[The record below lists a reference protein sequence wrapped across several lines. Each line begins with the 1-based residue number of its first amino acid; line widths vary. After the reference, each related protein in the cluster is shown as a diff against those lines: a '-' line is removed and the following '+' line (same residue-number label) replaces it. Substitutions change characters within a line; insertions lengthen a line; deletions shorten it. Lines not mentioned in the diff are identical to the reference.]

1 MHSVPS
7 LVRPGLHHEGD
18 IHADFAREHAHEG
31 PHQCGAVRGSQRGL
45 ELGSLDHAV
54 VGRQKSVRFGDP
66 LWTRRRASQS
76 VVSRRLRVVSTGQ
89 PARHVS
95 WSDFCPPYRSW
106 TPAPS
111 RLAQASLP
119 SASPERYLTSADPAS
134 SQWTRTATP
143 SSKLR

>member
-1 MHSVPS
+1 MI
-7 LVRPGLHHEGD
+7 E
-18 IHADFAREHAHEG
+18 A
-31 PHQCGAVRGSQRGL
+31 
-45 ELGSLDHAV
+45 

-111 RLAQASLP
+111 RLAPASLP
-119 SASPERYLTSADPAS
+119 SASPERYLTCANPVS

-143 SSKLR
+143 SSKLLDVGLASPFFRPAVATEVVPATLRRWRAL

>member
-1 MHSVPS
+1 MI
-7 LVRPGLHHEGD
+7 E
-18 IHADFAREHAHEG
+18 A
-31 PHQCGAVRGSQRGL
+31 
-45 ELGSLDHAV
+45 

-134 SQWTRTATP
+134 SQWTLARRRRPANCGDVGPASPFFRPAVATEVVP
-143 SSKLR
+143 ATLRRWRAL